1 MQKRSIVLSDEL
13 IEKIEQFAIEER
25 RKFSPTVAILIEKA
39 LKEIERNRNRK
50 RGASKGMDWASFG
63 RALSGTVPIPEGIL
77 NRVAMD
83 DSGQIVTYK
92 SPKPLSSI
100 ELLDKDKIQEVYFPE
115 YHPELNIQSTGE
127 IKTENR

>member
-50 RGASKGMDWASFG
+50 RGTGSRKFTPA
-63 RALSGTVPIPEGIL
+63 EGFKE
-77 NRVAMD
+77 V
-83 DSGQIVTYK
+83 
-92 SPKPLSSI
+92 
-100 ELLDKDKIQEVYFPE
+100 ELLKTGMSKDEFIRVRHFPE
-115 YHPELNIQSTGE
+115 YHPELNIQSTGG